1 MPQCGGAWGEK
12 SVGAAGQGVRK
23 PPGRRYGTVEVIYR
37 YDGSFEGFLCCVFD
51 SYVNKELP
59 AEFQDEA
66 HLEASLFPAR
76 WVGTDLR
83 HAQRILVSL
92 EKIDPW
98 AQELVVKGFLTCA
111 PDREMLLYRFIRAL
125 YSVGKPLL
133 RRLSDDAVLPLLQA
147 VRHLDGEVHLLKGF
161 VRFSEFEGML
171 AGEIRPKN
179 RVLPLLRRHFCSRF
193 YNETF
198 LLYDRTHR
206 EALVH
211 QNGKWA
217 IMPLDSFKMAA
228 PSAAEAQYR
237 RLWKRFYDTIEIKE
251 RHNPKLRRTH
261 MPQRYWDTMTEF
273 QGEDYFTAVEPPAPA
288 VGPAVGGASAPLLP
302 TPAAPPSPTPGP

>member
-1 MPQCGGAWGEK
+1 ME
-12 SVGAAGQGVRK
+12 
-23 PPGRRYGTVEVIYR
+23 TIYR

-59 AEFQDEA
+59 AAFQDED
-66 HLEASLFPAR
+66 HLAQTLFPVR

-83 HAQRILVSL
+83 HAQRVLVSL

-98 AQELVVKGFLTCA
+98 ARELVVKGFLTCA
-111 PDREMLLYRFIRAL
+111 PDREMILYRFIRAL
-125 YSVGKPLL
+125 YDVGRPLL
-133 RRLSDDAVLPLLQA
+133 RQLSDDALLPLLRA

-161 VRFSEFEGML
+161 TRFSDFEGTL

-179 RVLPLLRRHFCSRF
+179 RVLPLLRPHFCARM

-198 LLYDRTHR
+198 LLYDRPHR

-211 QNGKWA
+211 QPGKWA
-217 IMPLDSFKMAA
+217 ILPLEDFRMAA

-251 RHNPKLRRTH
+251 RHNPKLRQTH
-261 MPQRYWDTMTEF
+261 MPKRYWDTMTEF
-273 QGEDYFTAVEPPAPA
+273 QDEDYFLAGTDPAPA
-288 VGPAVGGASAPLLP
+288 QPPLRRQEGASLP
-302 TPAAPPSPTPGP
+302 PR

>member
-1 MPQCGGAWGEK
+1 M
-12 SVGAAGQGVRK
+12 
-23 PPGRRYGTVEVIYR
+23 EVVYR

-51 SYVNKELP
+51 SYVNRERP
-59 AEFQDEA
+59 SEFQDEA
-66 HLEASLFPAR
+66 HLAATLFPVR
-76 WVGTDLR
+76 WVGTDPR
-83 HAQRILVSL
+83 HARRILVSL

-98 AQELVVKGFLTCA
+98 ARELVVKGFLTCA
-111 PDREMLLYRFIRAL
+111 PDRELLLYRFIRTL
-125 YSVGKPLL
+125 YDVGRPLL
-133 RRLSDDAVLPLLQA
+133 RQLSDDAVWPLLKA

-161 VRFSEFEGML
+161 VRFSDFEGTL

-179 RVLPLLRRHFCSRF
+179 RVLPLLRGHFCSRM
-193 YNETF
+193 YHETF

-211 QNGKWA
+211 QGGKWA
-217 IMPLDSFKMAA
+217 ILPLESFKMAA
-228 PSAAEAQYR
+228 PSAEEAQYR

-273 QGEDYFTAVEPPAPA
+273 QGEDYFAAAGADAVPPVSGEAPAPLSQRK
-288 VGPAVGGASAPLLP
+288 GALP
-302 TPAAPPSPTPGP
+302 PPEEGRPAAPSG

>member
-1 MPQCGGAWGEK
+1 M
-12 SVGAAGQGVRK
+12 
-23 PPGRRYGTVEVIYR
+23 EVIYR

-51 SYVNKELP
+51 SYVNKEFP

-66 HLEASLFPAR
+66 HLVQSLFPAR

-98 AQELVVKGFLTCA
+98 AKELVVKGFLTFA

-133 RRLSDDAVLPLLQA
+133 RQLSDDAVLPLLQA

-179 RVLPLLRRHFCSRF
+179 RVLPLLRYHFCSRF

-211 QNGKWA
+211 QEGKWA
-217 IMPLDSFKMAA
+217 ILPLDTFKMAA

-261 MPQRYWDTMTEF
+261 MPQRYWETMTEF
-273 QGEDYFTAVEPPAPA
+273 QSEDHFMAGTDHPSEQTALSGEPSSDGRKEH
-288 VGPAVGGASAPLLP
+288 ASVPSAHR
-302 TPAAPPSPTPGP
+302 AALPSPFQSQQ

>member
-1 MPQCGGAWGEK
+1 M
-12 SVGAAGQGVRK
+12 
-23 PPGRRYGTVEVIYR
+23 EVIYR
-37 YDGSFEGFLCCVFD
+37 YDGSLEGFLCCVFD
-51 SYVNKELP
+51 SYVNKEVP
-59 AEFQDEA
+59 WAFQDEA
-66 HLEASLFPAR
+66 HLAQSLFPVR

-98 AQELVVKGFLTCA
+98 ARELVVKGFLTCA
-111 PDREMLLYRFIRAL
+111 ADREMILYRFIRAL

-133 RRLSDDAVLPLLQA
+133 RQLSDDALLPLLKA

-171 AGEIRPKN
+171 EGMLAGEIRPKN
-179 RVLPLLRRHFCSRF
+179 RVLPLLRHHFCSRM

-198 LLYDRTHR
+198 LLYDRTYR

-211 QNGKWA
+211 QPGKWA
-217 IMPLDSFKMAA
+217 ILPLEEFRMAA

-273 QGEDYFTAVEPPAPA
+273 QDESFFLAGSDALPASAGNPGGTGPEAGALSRERPAASLPPAP
-288 VGPAVGGASAPLLP
+288 
-302 TPAAPPSPTPGP
+302 PSLH

>member
-1 MPQCGGAWGEK
+1 MPRSGPIL
-12 SVGAAGQGVRK
+12 S
-23 PPGRRYGTVEVIYR
+23 GRYNTMEVIYR

-51 SYVNKELP
+51 SYVNKEIP
-59 AEFQDEA
+59 WEFQDES
-66 HLEASLFPAR
+66 HLAQSLFPVR
-76 WVGTDLR
+76 WIGTDLR

-98 AQELVVKGFLTCA
+98 AKELVVKGFLTCA
-111 PDREMLLYRFIRAL
+111 ANKELLLYRFIRAL
-125 YSVGKPLL
+125 YRVGKPLL
-133 RRLSDDAVLPLLQA
+133 RQLSDDALLPLLKA

-161 VRFSEFEGML
+161 VRFSEFKGML

-179 RVLPLLRRHFCSRF
+179 RVLPLLRHHFCSRM

-198 LLYDRTHR
+198 LLYDRTHH
-206 EALVH
+206 EALLH
-211 QNGKWA
+211 EPGKWA
-217 IMPLDSFKMAA
+217 ILPLEEFKMAT

-273 QGEDYFTAVEPPAPA
+273 QGESYFLAGTESLPGSSPPLEQAHTPSPLPPSSPA
-288 VGPAVGGASAPLLP
+288 VSG
-302 TPAAPPSPTPGP
+302 